1 LGSVSVHIGKII
13 VKKDNEENMQ
23 MFFIAPL
30 SIGDRNSEYDN
41 DISARSDI
49 PRSTEFPIESIF
61 LAKKNAYILNEKSRL
76 ACIAEINL

>member
-1 LGSVSVHIGKII
+1 MGSVYAHVGKII

-41 DISARSDI
+41 DISAKSDI
-49 PRSTEFPIESIF
+49 PRSIEFPIESIL
-61 LAKKNAYILNEKSRL
+61 LAKKNAYILNEKNRL
-76 ACIAEINL
+76 ACITEINL